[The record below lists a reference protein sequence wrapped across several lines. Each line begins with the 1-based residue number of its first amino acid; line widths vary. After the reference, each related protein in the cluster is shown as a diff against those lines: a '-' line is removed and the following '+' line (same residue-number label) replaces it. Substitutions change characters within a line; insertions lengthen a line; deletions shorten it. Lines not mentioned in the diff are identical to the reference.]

1 MVVLSKVTST
11 TESAAKV
18 NASSSVDPM
27 TSINAS
33 VACSKY
39 LILNLPLVWFSA
51 INRILQK
58 NYRKGM

>member
-1 MVVLSKVTST
+1 MVVLSKVIST

-39 LILNLPLVWFSA
+39 LILNFPIVWLSA

-58 NYRKGM
+58 ITEKRM